1 MSQPY
6 VLVVD
11 PNPTTARRVHD
22 ALNGS
27 AFGFLSARDAHEAA
41 AASAGHDLAVVLS
54 SASLPRG
61 NGYDLARQI
70 REDHP
75 AAAIFLLA
83 GGFEVYNQ
91 QRADEAGVT
100 GQVRKPFSVEGLRAH
115 LEQVLGP
122 LGPRPADATDP
133 GDVAVDGSLEELGST
148 AIEPLVTTE
157 PITPVAA
164 TPRVGSAP
172 PASDERVASFLP
184 RDYQELEPVA
194 VDPDIVGP
202 ALERAI
208 LEVLP
213 EVVQRVLRHSLA
225 STPAFRDLVEVAV
238 EDAVRAQL
246 PDIAERVVRERLRER
261 EQRDETVD

>member
-11 PNPTTARRVHD
+11 PNPTTARRVQD
-22 ALNGS
+22 AIAGS
-27 AFGFLSARDAHEAA
+27 GFGLIAARDAQEAA

-54 SASLPRG
+54 SAALPRG

-83 GGFEVYNQ
+83 GGFEVYNR
-91 QRADEAGVT
+91 QRAADAGVT
-100 GQVRKPFSVEGLRAH
+100 GQVRKPFTVESLRAH

-122 LGPRPADATDP
+122 LGGGEADDTPESADDDAP
-133 GDVAVDGSLEELGST
+133 VPELT
-148 AIEPLVTTE
+148 TAAIEPLVATD
-157 PITPVAA
+157 PVPPVA
-164 TPRVGSAP
+164 PPSHGAP
-172 PASDERVASFLP
+172 PPPTSDERVASFLP
-184 RDYQELEPVA
+184 RDYQSQPPVS

-208 LEVLP
+208 LDVLP
-213 EVVQRVLRHSLA
+213 EVVQRILRHSLA
-225 STPAFRDLVEVAV
+225 TQPTFRDLVEVAV
-238 EDAVRAQL
+238 EEAVRAQL
-246 PDIAERVVRERLRER
+246 PEIAERVVRERLRER
-261 EQRDETVD
+261 EQRDEPVD